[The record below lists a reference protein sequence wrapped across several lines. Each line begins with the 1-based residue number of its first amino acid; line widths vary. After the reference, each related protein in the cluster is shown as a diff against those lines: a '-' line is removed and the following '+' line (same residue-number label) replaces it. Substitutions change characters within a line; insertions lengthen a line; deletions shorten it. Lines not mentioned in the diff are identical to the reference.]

1 MDDNEIRF
9 EKYKFNVELFKWF
22 IGSVVLVVATII
34 IDRGYR
40 ERTAGIQEMEVYDKY
55 VDVILKADNIE
66 ERWKLTEYFSVV
78 TPTERLRERWIL
90 YRDTIKVDYYRYRE
104 LKRKELELTNDTA
117 SNKEEIE
124 KVQLEI
130 RSLNHSLTK
139 SGSNDITAASI
150 HENEGFSNLISKDV
164 ELAIASFDA
173 SETSYNS
180 YHQVYE
186 ISRYLNSNKEKLKDK
201 DSPFWKEA
209 YTKILTDMSWKM
221 PVDVKTKIYNL
232 ANLN

>member
-1 MDDNEIRF
+1 MDENEIKF

-90 YRDTIKVDYYRYRE
+90 YRDTIKSDYYRYKDLKNKEFE
-104 LKRKELELTNDTA
+104 LSNDTSA
-117 SNKEEIE
+117 DKEEMERI
-124 KVQLEI
+124 QLEI
-130 RSLNHSLTK
+130 KILDRKLTK
-139 SGSNDITAASI
+139 GGSNDITSAKV
-150 HENEGFSNLISKDV
+150 HEDEGFYYLINKDV
-164 ELAIASFDA
+164 EGAISSFNS
-173 SETSYNS
+173 SESAYSS

-186 ISRYLNSNKEKLKDK
+186 ISKYLTSNKDKLKDK

-209 YTKILTDMSWKM
+209 YAKILKDMSWKM
-221 PVDVKTKIYNL
+221 PADAKTKIYNL
-232 ANLN
+232 VNSN

>member
-1 MDDNEIRF
+1 MDENEIKF
-9 EKYKFNVELFKWF
+9 EKYKFNVELLKWF

-90 YRDTIKVDYYRYRE
+90 YRDTIKVDYYRYKQLKTKEFE
-104 LKRKELELTNDTA
+104 LSNDTSA
-117 SNKEEIE
+117 SPEEME
-124 KVQLEI
+124 KIQLEI
-130 RSLNHSLTK
+130 KGLDHKLTK
-139 SGSNDITAASI
+139 NGSSDISAAKL
-150 HENEGFSNLISKDV
+150 HESEGFSNLINKNV
-164 ELAIASFDA
+164 EEAISSFNA
-173 SETSYNS
+173 SESAYNS

-186 ISRYLNSNKEKLKDK
+186 ISRYLTSNKDKLKDK
-201 DSPFWKEA
+201 TSPFWKEA

-221 PVDVKTKIYNL
+221 PNGVRTELSALTN
-232 ANLN
+232 

>member
-1 MDDNEIRF
+1 MDDNEIKF

-130 RSLNHSLTK
+130 RSLNHRLTK
-139 SGSNDITAASI
+139 SGSNDITAAKL
-150 HENEGFSNLISKDV
+150 HESEGFSNLINKDI
-164 ELAIASFDA
+164 EGAINSFNS

-186 ISRYLNSNKEKLKDK
+186 IGRYLNSNKDKLKDK

-221 PVDVKTKIYNL
+221 PADVKTKLSGLVN
-232 ANLN
+232 

>member
-1 MDDNEIRF
+1 MDENEIKF

-90 YRDTIKVDYYRYRE
+90 YRDTIKSDYYRYKDLKNKEFE
-104 LKRKELELTNDTA
+104 LSNDTSA
-117 SNKEEIE
+117 DKEEMERI
-124 KVQLEI
+124 QLEI
-130 RSLNHSLTK
+130 KSLDRKLTK
-139 SGSNDITAASI
+139 GGSNNITSAKV
-150 HENEGFSNLISKDV
+150 HEDEGFYYLINKDI
-164 ELAIASFDA
+164 EGAISSFSA
-173 SETSYNS
+173 SESAYSS

-186 ISRYLNSNKEKLKDK
+186 ISKYLTSNKDKLKDK

-209 YTKILTDMSWKM
+209 YAKILTDMSWKM
-221 PVDVKTKIYNL
+221 PEDAKTKIYNL
-232 ANLN
+232 VNSN

>member
-1 MDDNEIRF
+1 MDDNEIKF

-55 VDVILKADNIE
+55 VNVILKADNIE

-104 LKRKELELTNDTA
+104 LKKKELELSNDSLA
-117 SNKEEIE
+117 RPEEME
-124 KVQLEI
+124 KIQLEI
-130 RSLNHSLTK
+130 KSLDHRLTK
-139 SGSNDITAASI
+139 SGSNDITAAKL
-150 HENEGFSNLISKDV
+150 HEREGFSNLINKDI
-164 ELAIASFDA
+164 EGAINSFNS

-186 ISRYLNSNKEKLKDK
+186 ISRYLNSNKDKLKDK
-201 DSPFWKEA
+201 ESPFWKEA

-221 PVDVKTKIYNL
+221 PVEVKRAILELSK
-232 ANLN
+232 

>member
-1 MDDNEIRF
+1 MDENEIRF

-34 IDRGYR
+34 IDKGYR

-55 VDVILKADNIE
+55 VNVILKADNIE

-104 LKRKELELTNDTA
+104 LK
-117 SNKEEIE
+117 NKEFELSKDTLANPEEMERI
-124 KVQLEI
+124 QLEMK
-130 RSLNHSLTK
+130 SLDHKLTK
-139 SGSNDITAASI
+139 SGSNDITAAKL
-150 HENEGFSNLISKDV
+150 HESEGFSNLINKDV
-164 ELAIASFDA
+164 EGAINSFNA

-186 ISRYLNSNKEKLKDK
+186 IGRYLNSNKGKLKDK
-201 DSPFWKEA
+201 NSPFWKEA
-209 YTKILTDMSWKM
+209 YSKILNDMSWKM
-221 PVDVKTKIYNL
+221 PADIKRAISELSK
-232 ANLN
+232 

>member
-130 RSLNHSLTK
+130 RSLNHSLIK
-139 SGSNDITAASI
+139 NGSNDITAAKL
-150 HENEGFSNLISKDV
+150 HESEGFSNLISKDV

>member
-1 MDDNEIRF
+1 MDENEIKF

-90 YRDTIKVDYYRYRE
+90 YKDTIKVDYYRYKE
-104 LKRKELELTNDTA
+104 LK
-117 SNKEEIE
+117 NKEFELSNDSLANPEEME
-124 KVQLEI
+124 KIQLEI
-130 RSLNHSLTK
+130 KSLDHKLTK
-139 SGSNDITAASI
+139 GGSNDITAAKL
-150 HENEGFSNLISKDV
+150 HEDEGFSRLINKDV
-164 ELAIASFDA
+164 EGAISSFNA
-173 SETSYNS
+173 SEASYNS

-186 ISRYLNSNKEKLKDK
+186 IGRYLNSNKEKLKDK
-201 DSPFWKEA
+201 SSPFWKEA
-209 YTKILTDMSWKM
+209 YSKILTDMSWKM
-221 PVDVKTKIYNL
+221 SEDIKTKLYSL
-232 ANLN
+232 AN

>member
-55 VDVILKADNIE
+55 VNVILKADNIE

-124 KVQLEI
+124 KIQLEI
-130 RSLNHSLTK
+130 RSLNHRLTK
-139 SGSNDITAASI
+139 SGSNDITAAKL
-150 HENEGFSNLISKDV
+150 HESEGFSNLINKDV
-164 ELAIASFDA
+164 EGSINSFNA
-173 SETSYNS
+173 SESSYNS

-186 ISRYLNSNKEKLKDK
+186 IGRYLNSNKEKLKDK

-221 PVDVKTKIYNL
+221 PAEVKDKLTGLSN
-232 ANLN
+232 

>member
-1 MDDNEIRF
+1 MDENEIRF

-124 KVQLEI
+124 KIQLEI
-130 RSLNHSLTK
+130 RSLNHRLTK
-139 SGSNDITAASI
+139 SGSNDITAAKL
-150 HENEGFSNLISKDV
+150 HESEGFSNLINKDI
-164 ELAIASFDA
+164 EGAINSFNS
-173 SETSYNS
+173 SESSYNS

-186 ISRYLNSNKEKLKDK
+186 IGRYLNSNKEKLKDK

-209 YTKILTDMSWKM
+209 YAKILTDMSWKM
-221 PVDVKTKIYNL
+221 PADIKTKLTGLSN
-232 ANLN
+232 

>member
-55 VDVILKADNIE
+55 VNVILKADNIE

-124 KVQLEI
+124 KIQLEI
-130 RSLNHSLTK
+130 RSLDHRLTK
-139 SGSNDITAASI
+139 SGSNDITAAKL
-150 HENEGFSNLISKDV
+150 HESEGFSNLIKKDV
-164 ELAIASFDA
+164 EGAINSFNS
-173 SETSYNS
+173 SESSYNS

-186 ISRYLNSNKEKLKDK
+186 IGRYLNSNKDKLKDK

-221 PVDVKTKIYNL
+221 PADVKDKLTGLSK
-232 ANLN
+232 

>member
-1 MDDNEIRF
+1 MDENEIKF

-90 YRDTIKVDYYRYRE
+90 YRDTIKVGYYRYRE
-104 LKRKELELTNDTA
+104 LKKKEFELSNDTA

-124 KVQLEI
+124 KIQLEI
-130 RSLNHSLTK
+130 RSLNHRLTK
-139 SGSNDITAASI
+139 SGSNDITAAKL
-150 HENEGFSNLISKDV
+150 HESEGFSNLINKDV
-164 ELAIASFDA
+164 EGAINSFNA

-186 ISRYLNSNKEKLKDK
+186 IGRYLNSNKDKLKDK
-201 DSPFWKEA
+201 DSPFWKEVYA
-209 YTKILTDMSWKM
+209 KILNDMSWKM
-221 PVDVKTKIYNL
+221 PADIKDKLSDLSN
-232 ANLN
+232 

>member
-90 YRDTIKVDYYRYRE
+90 YRDTIKVDYYRYRDLKKKEFE
-104 LKRKELELTNDTA
+104 LSNDTSA
-117 SNKEEIE
+117 NKEEMERI
-124 KVQLEI
+124 QLEI
-130 RSLNHSLTK
+130 KSLDHKLTK
-139 SGSNDITAASI
+139 GGSNDITAAKL
-150 HENEGFSNLISKDV
+150 HEDEGFSNLMNKDV
-164 ELAIASFDA
+164 ESAINSFNE

-186 ISRYLNSNKEKLKDK
+186 IGRYLNSNKDKLKDK

-221 PVDVKTKIYNL
+221 PADVKDKLTGLSN
-232 ANLN
+232 

>member
-1 MDDNEIRF
+1 MDENEIKF
-9 EKYKFNVELFKWF
+9 EKYKFNVELLKWF

-90 YRDTIKVDYYRYRE
+90 YRDTIKVDYYRYKQLKTKEFE
-104 LKRKELELTNDTA
+104 LSNDTSA
-117 SNKEEIE
+117 SPEEME
-124 KVQLEI
+124 KIQLEI
-130 RSLNHSLTK
+130 KGLDHKLAKN
-139 SGSNDITAASI
+139 GSSDISAAKL
-150 HENEGFSNLISKDV
+150 HESEGFSNLINKNV
-164 ELAIASFDA
+164 EEAISSFNA
-173 SETSYNS
+173 SESAYNS

-186 ISRYLNSNKEKLKDK
+186 ISRYLTSNKDKLKDK
-201 DSPFWKEA
+201 TSPFWKEA

-221 PVDVKTKIYNL
+221 PNGVRTELSALTN
-232 ANLN
+232 

>member
-1 MDDNEIRF
+1 MDENEIKF

-90 YRDTIKVDYYRYRE
+90 YRDTIKVDYYRYKE
-104 LKRKELELTNDTA
+104 LKIKEFELSNDTSA
-117 SNKEEIE
+117 SPEEME

-130 RSLNHSLTK
+130 KGLDHKLTK
-139 SGSNDITAASI
+139 NSSSDISAAKI
-150 HENEGFSNLISKDV
+150 HESDGFSSLMSKDV
-164 ELAIASFDA
+164 ESAISSFNA
-173 SETSYNS
+173 SESAYNS

-186 ISRYLNSNKEKLKDK
+186 ISKYLSSNKDKLKDK

-221 PVDVKTKIYNL
+221 PADVKTKIYNL
-232 ANLN
+232 ANSN

>member
-104 LKRKELELTNDTA
+104 LKKKELELTNDTA

-124 KVQLEI
+124 KIQLEI
-130 RSLNHSLTK
+130 RSLNHRLTK
-139 SGSNDITAASI
+139 SGSNDITAAKL
-150 HENEGFSNLISKDV
+150 HESEGFSNLINKDV
-164 ELAIASFDA
+164 EGSINSFNA

-186 ISRYLNSNKEKLKDK
+186 IGRYLNSNKDKLKDK
-201 DSPFWKEA
+201 DSPFWKEVYA
-209 YTKILTDMSWKM
+209 KILNDMSWKM
-221 PVDVKTKIYNL
+221 PADIKDKLSDLSN
-232 ANLN
+232 